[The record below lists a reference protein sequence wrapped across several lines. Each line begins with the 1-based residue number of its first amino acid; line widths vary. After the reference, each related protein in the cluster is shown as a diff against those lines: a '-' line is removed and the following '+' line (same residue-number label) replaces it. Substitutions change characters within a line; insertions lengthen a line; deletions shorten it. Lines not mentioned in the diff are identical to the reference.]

1 MHCIVKRGNFLIRFI
16 WTYFVTFFYL
26 LTLKSKLTD
35 DFFANA
41 TYGTRIGEKA
51 VAAAG
56 YRVKVIGLENLP
68 GENGILYVANHQSF
82 FDIFASLFIIKRQLG
97 FIAKKQLKNFFY
109 VGHYV
114 EKLGGVLIDRDDIR
128 SQVEVLTLLTKN
140 VKAGYNAFIFPEG
153 TRSPDGTLS
162 EFKGGSFKIALKSKC
177 KIVPITF
184 FNNYE
189 VVKNRGDK
197 VIKVKIDPAISY
209 PDYEKMNTAELSQFI
224 QGKIQ
229 RNLDHG
235 FDEKV
240 AKSI

>member
-1 MHCIVKRGNFLIRFI
+1 MIRFI
-16 WTYFVTFFYL
+16 WTYIVTFYYL
-26 LTLKSKLTD
+26 LSLKSKLTD

-56 YRVKVIGLENLP
+56 YSVKVIGLENLP
-68 GENGILYVANHQSF
+68 SENGILYVANHQSF
-82 FDIFASLFIIKRQLG
+82 FDIFASLFFIKRQLG

-109 VGHYV
+109 VGLYV

-128 SQVEVLTLLTKN
+128 SQVDVLMQLTKN
-140 VKAGYNAFIFPEG
+140 IKAGYNAFIFPEG
-153 TRSPDGTLS
+153 TRSPNGSLS

-184 FNNYE
+184 YNNYE

-197 VIKVKIDPAISY
+197 VIKVKIDPAINY
-209 PDYEKMNTAELSQFI
+209 AVYEKMNTVELSQFI

-229 RNLDHG
+229 SNLDQG
-235 FDEKV
+235 FDEKLS
-240 AKSI
+240 KEI